1 MNTKQLSI
9 FLENRVGR
17 TKEVIE
23 ILSKEG
29 INILAFTIA
38 DSAEFGILRLI
49 VSDEEK
55 ALNLLKNAHI
65 SVIPT
70 DVLWIKIDDKVGALV
85 ETLSKLEKNNIS
97 IEYMYICHCNN
108 KPYIVIRPIDMDK
121 CKGVF

>member
-1 MNTKQLSI
+1 MNTKQLSN

-70 DVLWIKIDDKVGALV
+70 DVFGLKLTTKLALW
-85 ETLSKLEKNNIS
+85 
-97 IEYMYICHCNN
+97 
-108 KPYIVIRPIDMDK
+108 
-121 CKGVF
+121 